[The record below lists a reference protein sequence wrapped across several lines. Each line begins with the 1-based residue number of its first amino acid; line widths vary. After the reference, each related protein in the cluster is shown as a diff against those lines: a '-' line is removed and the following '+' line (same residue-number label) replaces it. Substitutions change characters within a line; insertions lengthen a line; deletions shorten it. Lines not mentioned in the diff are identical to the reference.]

1 MMSAD
6 AVRWECA
13 RCSVSVGHMDGR
25 RAALPTGWTEA
36 ADETFCLSC
45 SRALAGDEAMESA
58 PADSSRE
65 DLVRLRRA
73 ALIEFEIRR
82 APDAP
87 NRSIARSCRTSTG
100 AVTAVRAALRQIPA
114 APPGAAHRPAG

>member
-1 MMSAD
+1 MSAD

-13 RCSVSVGHMDGR
+13 RCSVSVGQMDGR

-36 ADETFCLSC
+36 GDKTFCLLC
-45 SRALAGDEAMESA
+45 SRALAGDEAIDCA

-65 DLVRLRRA
+65 DLVRRRRA

-82 APDAP
+82 VPEAP
-87 NRSIARSCRTSTG
+87 NRTIAQACRTSTG
-100 AVTAVRAALRQIPA
+100 AVTAVRAALKQIPA
-114 APPGAAHRPAG
+114 APVAAAGRRGG

>member
-1 MMSAD
+1 MSAKALKWD
-6 AVRWECA
+6 CA
-13 RCSVSVGHMDGR
+13 RCGVSVGRIDGR
-25 RAALPTGWTEA
+25 RSALPSGWTIPGSR
-36 ADETFCLSC
+36 TFCLSC
-45 SRALAGDEAMESA
+45 SRALAGDEAMDAA

-87 NRSIARSCRTSTG
+87 NRTIARACRTSTG
-100 AVTAVRAALRQIPA
+100 AVTAVRAAIIQHPPALPA
-114 APPGAAHRPAG
+114 AERRQGR